1 MYWEMPRLSP
11 SENLF
16 KPLHNIFH
24 CLHVCY
30 LYYMYMWKPTKPTKQ
45 TNEIKGEHRVKA
57 NVNTT
62 PGLKAKE

>member
-11 SENLF
+11 SENFF
-16 KPLHNIFH
+16 KPLYNIFH

-30 LYYMYMWKPTKPTKQ
+30 LYYMYMWKPTTQ
-45 TNEIKGEHRVKA
+45 TNEIKGEHKVKA